1 MNALDVQVWPECPLM
16 CRFSDAGNDET
27 GETLGARRRKSAKAR
42 NREGVGHRRCRGLYG
57 DLGRDVRLGRVGW
70 NCRSR
75 LLCLPGEGW
84 MTGERGS
91 GRCPR
96 ELAERLR
103 ADLSIADK
111 RGFGLLLAHCRAIDG
126 MSVRCHIFQLQADD
140 VAASQLTI
148 DGQIEHRE
156 IACSPLDLQFAPNR
170 PKCLGRSGG
179 FVPVSLPLFQGSRRD
194 AWGIGSSGSCMVMLL
209 CCRG

>member
-1 MNALDVQVWPECPLM
+1 
-16 CRFSDAGNDET
+16 
-27 GETLGARRRKSAKAR
+27 
-42 NREGVGHRRCRGLYG
+42 
-57 DLGRDVRLGRVGW
+57 
-70 NCRSR
+70 
-75 LLCLPGEGW
+75 

-140 VAASQLTI
+140 VEAAQLAI
-148 DGQIEHRE
+148 DGQIEHCE
-156 IACSPLDLQFAPNR
+156 IAHSALYLQHAPNR
-170 PKCLGRSGG
+170 PNVFGPKWRLR
-179 FVPVSLPLFQGSRRD
+179 PLSLPLFQGSRRD
-194 AWGIGSSGSCMVMLL
+194 A
-209 CCRG
+209 